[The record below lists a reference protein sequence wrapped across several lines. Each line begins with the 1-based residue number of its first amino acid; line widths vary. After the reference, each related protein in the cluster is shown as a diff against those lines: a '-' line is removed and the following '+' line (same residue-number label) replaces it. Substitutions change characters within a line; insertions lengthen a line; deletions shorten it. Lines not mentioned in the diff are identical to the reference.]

1 MQNFEEAADRVANVA
16 RKGLRRV
23 KARARRD
30 DPVGEAT
37 YRALELTS
45 GGLDAAARAL
55 RRLGEA
61 MEPPARSVPARTGA
75 KRPGAAAPHRTA

>member
-1 MQNFEEAADRVANVA
+1 MQNIEEATGQVANVA

-23 KARARRD
+23 KARARRHD
-30 DPVGEAT
+30 RVGEAT

-55 RRLGEA
+55 RQLGEA
-61 MEPPARSVPARTGA
+61 VEPPARVPARTRSKG
-75 KRPGAAAPHRTA
+75 PGAAAPH